1 MGRKRSERIRQFGV
15 GIAGRRNSSCKGPE
29 ACYRNSKSL
38 LWAPSAEW
46 EVCVLFCLTGGRVGQ
61 VPVGGTPGLPSGLG
75 ARGGGKV
82 SFTREVFLICFPILA
97 CSPVFLLE
105 AAAWAGG
112 EGTGGGSRGE
122 FSGGISFPA
131 PWRPPLTPAKDSN
144 IPQPRAVLV
153 LNVPLSKTGL
163 TGTSILPPLRAATE
177 TRFAWVSVACPLP
190 SPCRQLHPKHFPW
203 KPQTRPISKH

>member
-15 GIAGRRNSSCKGPE
+15 GTAGRRNSSCKGPE

-46 EVCVLFCLTGGRVGQ
+46 EVCVLFCLTGGRVGW

-97 CSPVFLLE
+97 LLTHLP
-105 AAAWAGG
+105 
-112 EGTGGGSRGE
+112 TGGSCLGGRGRDRWGKQ
-122 FSGGISFPA
+122 GGILWGHLLPCS
-131 PWRPPLTPAKDSN
+131 LE
-144 IPQPRAVLV
+144 
-153 LNVPLSKTGL
+153 
-163 TGTSILPPLRAATE
+163 TSAH
-177 TRFAWVSVACPLP
+177 SC
-190 SPCRQLHPKHFPW
+190 
-203 KPQTRPISKH
+203 